1 MDRKSL
7 GSKDSNS
14 RNDINY
20 YFKSKIV
27 CKDKNENKVVTTK
40 DSKILNNI
48 DKLNWNCIHCTFIN
62 NKLLTSCEMC
72 AMEAQAPVPSE
83 IINCKQTRESDD
95 RDLTFPT
102 KIAKNSENEDLAI
115 AKKLNLAEQLE
126 IENKL
131 SNKRLIIIFSNVIK

>member
-1 MDRKSL
+1 MDRRSL

-20 YFKSKIV
+20 YFKSKNL
-27 CKDKNENKVVTTK
+27 CKDKNQNNVVTTK
-40 DSKILNNI
+40 DPKNLNTI
-48 DKLNWNCIHCTFIN
+48 DTPTWNCIYCTFIN

-72 AMEAQAPVPSE
+72 GTETHAPAPSE
-83 IINCKQTRESDD
+83 IINCKQTRTSDD
-95 RDLTFPT
+95 RDLTFQT

-131 SNKRLIIIFSNVIK
+131 SNKRLLIFSIFTK